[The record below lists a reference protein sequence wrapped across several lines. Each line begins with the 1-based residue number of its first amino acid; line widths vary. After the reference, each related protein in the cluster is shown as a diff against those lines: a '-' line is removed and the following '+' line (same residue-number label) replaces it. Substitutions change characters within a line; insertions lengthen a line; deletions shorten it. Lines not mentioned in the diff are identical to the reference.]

1 MENDNLPENVRDL
14 LDNYASTQNYFNKN
28 RIMNRVDRIVKLAQ
42 RDGWICQLCKEPIT
56 AKTATIDHKIPR
68 RQGGSSAMVNLQLAH
83 MNCNRIAGQKATT
96 KRGYCE
102 RCDSPLDVLKGRLC
116 QSCREQTR
124 NRGREQSEG
133 SLFID
138 KIISRALSPVTPKT
152 LEPEQPREMRVYT
165 PRVYEAPVASKI
177 SDFCE
182 EAVNEH
188 PEYHKLCVMTG
199 CACHCHKEG

>member
-1 MENDNLPENVRDL
+1 MQNDNLPENVRDL
-14 LDNYASTQNYFNKN
+14 LDNYASTQNFFNKN
-28 RIMNRVDRIVKLAQ
+28 RIMNRVDKIVKLAQ
-42 RDGWICQLCKEPIT
+42 RDGWICQLCKGSIT

-96 KRGYCE
+96 KRGFCE

-133 SLFID
+133 SLAID
-138 KIISRALSPVTPKT
+138 KIISRALNPVR
-152 LEPEQPREMRVYT
+152 EQESKITAYN
-165 PRVYEAPVASKI
+165 PVKI

-182 EAVNEH
+182 EALAH
-188 PEYHKLCVMTG
+188 PESVAYHAECMMPRCI
-199 CACHCHKEG
+199 CACHVKETT